1 VNASAHFTYDHTY
14 FEAFYSDWLVYRS
27 RWRRFATPFAVAV
40 TGAGA
45 AIFFMMPQQRAFG
58 VFVLVFGLYLLY
70 VAVTYRKRWIS
81 DRVNNLQA
89 DRMVELIFRGEEIYM
104 ETPNS
109 SSRFHV
115 AALAEVVATP
125 NGIFLIPQSGVS
137 VFVPR
142 ASIEPIDA
150 FSPLVESLT
159 RAIQKAKTTDS

>member
-1 VNASAHFTYDHTY
+1 
-14 FEAFYSDWLVYRS
+14 
-27 RWRRFATPFAVAV
+27 
-40 TGAGA
+40 
-45 AIFFMMPQQRAFG
+45 MMPQQRAFG

-70 VAVTYRKRWIS
+70 VAVTYRKRRIS
-81 DRVNNLQA
+81 DRVSNLQA
-89 DRMVELIFRGEEIYM
+89 DQMVELVFRGEEIYM

-150 FSPLVESLT
+150 FTPLAESLT